1 MEIYQKMKND
11 WYNRE
16 IWLEHELVLSYEI
29 WPEQIIFAVRIHK
42 WWFTIFRDKWT
53 KRIKFLK
60 VNGNN

>member
-1 MEIYQKMKND
+1 MEIYQKTNNN
-11 WYNRE
+11 WFHRE

-60 VNGNN
+60 VNGN